1 MSNPFYYIN
10 VDIDCGKTKPNNIIN
25 IDDVLFPN
33 ENKKMD
39 KIKKYIS
46 KNVDKEYESLS
57 NLDKFVLVQ
66 KKFNQSFYDLK

>member
-66 KKFNQSFYDLK
+66 KKFNQTFYDLK